1 MSSTP
6 GYRDL
11 PLAEDE
17 GYRVKYILGE
27 SLQAEYMDNID
38 VEVMCQELQARSIVH
53 CICHA
58 ISETDPS
65 KSRLL
70 LKDGSLTVARMAQI
84 KIDPGAVAYLSA
96 CSTALSQTE
105 SLNDEQ
111 IALST
116 AFQVAG
122 FAGVVGCLWKADDD
136 ASFHMA
142 KSFYDCLQ
150 GKTTRASEA
159 FHRGTL
165 DLRMKYPEEP
175 SIWAPY
181 IFTGA

>member
-1 MSSTP
+1 MPSTP

-27 SLQAEYMDNID
+27 KIQAEYVDNID
-38 VEVMCQELQARSIVH
+38 VEVMCQKLQTRSIVH

-58 ISETDPS
+58 TSQTDPS
-65 KSRLL
+65 KSSLL
-70 LKDGSLTVARMAQI
+70 LKDGSLTVARMARI

-96 CSTALSQTE
+96 CSTALSEAE
-105 SLNDEQ
+105 SLEDEQ
-111 IALST
+111 ISLST

-142 KSFYDCLQ
+142 KSFYECLEGQ
-150 GKTTRASEA
+150 TTRAAQA
-159 FHRGTL
+159 FHRASL

-181 IFTGA
+181 IYTGA